1 MKNFKFRMIRK
12 RKTKSHFNKKT
23 EATQLHITPPPPPL
37 YPPTSII
44 YDIVWKPN
52 SLIVLLYFFL
62 NNLQIKTLFSEF
74 AKFCGHHTDEG
85 LGNWADFNPF
95 MITTLPTE
103 GIELSCKLHTVLYI
117 DYMLLTNYSF
127 HSNSYEK

>member
-1 MKNFKFRMIRK
+1 M
-12 RKTKSHFNKKT
+12 
-23 EATQLHITPPPPPL
+23 
-37 YPPTSII
+37 
-44 YDIVWKPN
+44 
-52 SLIVLLYFFL
+52 
-62 NNLQIKTLFSEF
+62 KTLFFEF

-95 MITTLPTE
+95 PITTLPTE
-103 GIELSCKLHTVLYI
+103 GIELSCQLHTVLYI